1 MAHDT
6 LYTSV
11 ALLANLIRLTK
22 LTPSPYHCTTFQ
34 QPNPIPLLDT
44 LPTHLHQRNLAFRQ
58 SLESLN
64 PAQRQ
69 AVERIEGPV
78 LVIAGP
84 GTGKTHLLSARVG
97 KILLDTDTRPQNILC
112 LTFTDAGVSAMRAR
126 LLERIGPEAHRV
138 PIQTFHAF
146 CNRVIQENLEVFGR
160 TNLEPLT
167 ELERIE
173 IVRHLL
179 SQLPSNHPL
188 REGQKDVY
196 QYESHLRDLFANLK
210 KEGWTPEQV
219 VEKTNAYLAA
229 LPEHP
234 DFIYQRN
241 TKHAKKGEPKSQKI
255 EETTERMQR
264 LKAAAE
270 LYPKYQAALEKAGRY
285 EYEDMLLWV
294 LRAFGSNEALLRNYQ
309 ERYLYVMV
317 DEYQDTN
324 GAQNHLLHLLL
335 DYWDNPNIFIVGDDD
350 QSIYEFQGARLQNLL
365 DFHRQYRADLLTV
378 VLEENYRSTQGI
390 LDAAHR
396 VIEHNT
402 IRAIHSLDE
411 PLTKDLR
418 AHTPAQAEP
427 RLYVYENR
435 LQEVADVVAQIE
447 TLIQQGTPPQE
458 IAVLYARHKQAA
470 RLLTLLEKKGVA
482 YQTKRPINLLDLP
495 WMQQFRSLLR
505 YLQDESLRPFSGEA
519 RLFRLLH
526 AAFFGLVPLD
536 LARVAILL
544 QPSPQARVPGGEPG
558 HWRILLANTSAL
570 HNLQLH
576 DPQRLITVA
585 QYFEQWIADLPNL
598 PLPAFIERL
607 YTQSGLLTYALNQPD
622 KVWWLQTLHTFLH
635 FVQTEA
641 LRHPRFTLGRLLSVL
656 DSMDDNR
663 LSLPVQ
669 QPLRSVAE
677 GVQLFT
683 AHGAKGLEFEH
694 VFMLDCTDD
703 YWGKN
708 AAGYR
713 GRFALPDTL
722 TLSGE
727 EDALEARR
735 RLFYV
740 AMTRAKRHLQM
751 SYARLGEDQKPLNQV
766 GFVEETL
773 LPKTAIVVPADT
785 LLETQTLLLLESAQ
799 PVITLPE
806 PALLDDLLRN
816 FSLSISALSRYLRC
830 PLAFYYTDLLGI
842 PETMS
847 EAAAYGAAMHHAMQQ
862 FFLKMKNEAGQFGTL
877 ESLARTFAAEMER
890 QRGFFSEHAFTQR
903 LALGKDHLRRYHAA
917 QLPHW
922 RTRSMVERRVDRVEL
937 DGVPLTGVLDKVE
950 WLDNATLRIVD
961 YKTSTPDLKK
971 TAPPDEK
978 QPHGG
983 DYWRQMAFYKILLDR
998 SRMYPESVGRV
1009 AVSWLTP
1016 DRKGVFPVLDWSFSV
1031 AEIQGVE
1038 QLIRTTYAK
1047 IQAREFTQGC
1057 GQEDCGWCRMHRDR
1071 QKLYSQ
1077 K

>member
-1 MAHDT
+1 MHIHT
-6 LYTSV
+6 IQ
-11 ALLANLIRLTK
+11 LL
-22 LTPSPYHCTTFQ
+22 
-34 QPNPIPLLDT
+34 NPLRTD
-44 LPTHLHQRNLAFRQ
+44 LHHRNQAFRQ
-58 SLESLN
+58 SLESLH

-146 CNRVIQENLEVFGR
+146 CHRIIQENLEVFGR

-173 IVRHLL
+173 IVRQLL
-179 SQLPSNHPL
+179 SQLPSDHPL

-196 QYESHLRDLFANLK
+196 QYESHLRDLFANMK
-210 KEGWTPEQV
+210 KEGWTPAEV

-255 EETTERMQR
+255 EETTERMTR
-264 LKAAAE
+264 LRAAAE

-294 LRAFGSNEALLRNYQ
+294 LRAFSSNEALLRNYQ
-309 ERYLYVMV
+309 ERYLYIMV

-324 GAQNHLLHLLL
+324 GAQNRLLQLLL

-402 IRAIHSLDE
+402 IRAINSLDE

-418 AHTPAQAEP
+418 AHTKAQAEP

-447 TLIQQGTPPQE
+447 TLIQNGTPPKE
-458 IAVLYARHKQAA
+458 IAVLYARHRQAG
-470 RLLTLLEKKGVA
+470 RLLTLLEKKGIA

-505 YLQDESLRPFSGEA
+505 YLQEESVRPFSGEA

-526 AAFFGLVPLD
+526 AAFFGLAPLD
-536 LARVAILL
+536 LARVAVLLRPAENASDSNVKSVYWREILTQESVL
-544 QPSPQARVPGGEPG
+544 QS
-558 HWRILLANTSAL
+558 
-570 HNLQLH
+570 LQLQH
-576 DPQRLITVA
+576 PQRLSAVA
-585 QYFEQWIADLPNL
+585 QHFEQWIGDLHNV

-607 YTQSGLLTYALNQPD
+607 YTQSGLLTYALDQPD
-622 KVWWLQTLHTFLH
+622 KIWWLQTLNTFLN
-635 FVQTEA
+635 FVQAEA
-641 LRHPRFTLGRLLSVL
+641 SRQPRFTLGRLLSVL

-669 QPLRSVAE
+669 QPVRSVAD

-703 YWGKN
+703 FWGKN
-708 AAGYR
+708 ARRVIAG
-713 GRFALPDTL
+713 
-722 TLSGE
+722 
-727 EDALEARR
+727 
-735 RLFYV
+735 V
-740 AMTRAKRHLQM
+740 
-751 SYARLGEDQKPLNQV
+751 
-766 GFVEETL
+766 
-773 LPKTAIVVPADT
+773 
-785 LLETQTLLLLESAQ
+785 
-799 PVITLPE
+799 
-806 PALLDDLLRN
+806 
-816 FSLSISALSRYLRC
+816 LRC
-830 PLAFYYTDLLGI
+830 PTRSRYPAK
-842 PETMS
+842 
-847 EAAAYGAAMHHAMQQ
+847 
-862 FFLKMKNEAGQFGTL
+862 KM
-877 ESLARTFAAEMER
+877 RW
-890 QRGFFSEHAFTQR
+890 R
-903 LALGKDHLRRYHAA
+903 LAVVCFMW
-917 QLPHW
+917 P
-922 RTRSMVERRVDRVEL
+922 
-937 DGVPLTGVLDKVE
+937 
-950 WLDNATLRIVD
+950 
-961 YKTSTPDLKK
+961 
-971 TAPPDEK
+971 
-978 QPHGG
+978 
-983 DYWRQMAFYKILLDR
+983 
-998 SRMYPESVGRV
+998 
-1009 AVSWLTP
+1009 
-1016 DRKGVFPVLDWSFSV
+1016 
-1031 AEIQGVE
+1031 
-1038 QLIRTTYAK
+1038 
-1047 IQAREFTQGC
+1047 
-1057 GQEDCGWCRMHRDR
+1057 
-1071 QKLYSQ
+1071 
-1077 K
+1077 

>member
-1 MAHDT
+1 MNT
-6 LYTSV
+6 L
-11 ALLANLIRLTK
+11 R
-22 LTPSPYHCTTFQ
+22 TT
-34 QPNPIPLLDT
+34 
-44 LPTHLHQRNLAFRQ
+44 LHHRNQAFRQ
-58 SLESLN
+58 FLEGLN

-112 LTFTDAGVSAMRAR
+112 LTFADAGVSAMRSR

-146 CNRVIQENLEVFGR
+146 CHRIIQENLEVFGR

-173 IVRHLL
+173 IVRQLL
-179 SQLPSNHPL
+179 SQLPAEHPL
-188 REGQKDVY
+188 REGQKDVF
-196 QYESHLRDLFANLK
+196 QYESHLRDLFANMK
-210 KEGWTPEQV
+210 KEGWTPKEV
-219 VEKTNAYLAA
+219 VEKTNAYLAG
-229 LPEHP
+229 LPDNP

-241 TKHAKKGEPKSQKI
+241 TKHARKGEPKSQKI
-255 EETTERMQR
+255 EETTERMTR
-264 LKAAAE
+264 LRAAAE

-294 LRAFGSNEALLRNYQ
+294 LRAFSTNEALLRNYQ
-309 ERYLYVMV
+309 ERYLYIMV

-324 GAQNHLLHLLL
+324 GAQNRLLQLLL

-411 PLTKDLR
+411 PLTKNLR
-418 AHTPAQAEP
+418 AHTRAQAEP
-427 RLYVYENR
+427 RLCVYENR

-458 IAVLYARHKQAA
+458 IAVLYARHKQAG

-505 YLQDESLRPFSGEA
+505 YVQDESVRPFSGEA

-526 AAFFGLVPLD
+526 AAFFGLPPLD

-544 QPSPQARVPGGEPG
+544 HPSPQPGVPGGEPG
-558 HWRILLANTSAL
+558 HWRILLANTVAL
-570 HNLQLH
+570 QALQLH
-576 DPQRLITVA
+576 DAQRLITVA
-585 QYFEQWIADLPNL
+585 QYFEQWIADLPNM
-598 PLPAFIERL
+598 PLPAFVERL
-607 YTQSGLLTYALNQPD
+607 YTQSGLLNYALGQPD
-622 KVWWLQTLHTFLH
+622 KIWWLQTLNTFLN

-669 QPLRSVAE
+669 QPLRSVAD

-703 YWGKN
+703 FWGKN

-751 SYARLGEDQKPLNQV
+751 SYSRFGEDRKPLIQV

-773 LPKTAIVVPADT
+773 LPKTEVTVPEAT
-785 LLETQTLLLLESAQ
+785 LLEAQTLLLLESAQ
-799 PVITLPE
+799 PAISLPE
-806 PALLDDLLRN
+806 PALLDDLLQS
-816 FSLSISALSRYLRC
+816 FSLNISALSRYLRC

-842 PETMS
+842 PETRS
-847 EAAAYGAAMHHAMQQ
+847 EAAAYGNAMHSAMQQ
-862 FFLKMKNEAGQFGTL
+862 FFLKMKNEARAQFGTAS
-877 ESLARTFAAEMER
+877 SLAHFFEVEMER

-903 LALGKDHLRRYHAA
+903 LALGKDLLRRYHAA

-922 RTRSMVERRVDRVEL
+922 RTRVLVERRVDRVEL

-961 YKTSTPDLKK
+961 YKTSTPDPKR
-971 TAPPDEK
+971 TAKPDEK
-978 QPHGG
+978 QPYGG

-998 SRMYPESVGRV
+998 SRLYPESVGKA

-1016 DRKGVFPVLDWSFSV
+1016 DRKSAFPVVELEFSV
-1031 AEIQGVE
+1031 ADIQGVE
-1038 QLIRTTYAK
+1038 RLIKDTYAK
-1047 IQAREFTQGC
+1047 IQNREFTHGC
-1057 GQEDCGWCRMHRDR
+1057 GQEDCVWCRMHRDR
-1071 QKLYSQ
+1071 QLPMVFDRSVEEGLDDG
-1077 K
+1077 

>member
-1 MAHDT
+1 MWGTIKKHKP
-6 LYTSV
+6 YQTSGKAFILNSLGWPKV
-11 ALLANLIRLTK
+11 VKPPA
-22 LTPSPYHCTTFQ
+22 LTPSHPIFFCPSPSPQ
-34 QPNPIPLLDT
+34 IIPPRPKSPPNPVSLHNHTTQPVNPLRTD
-44 LPTHLHQRNLAFRQ
+44 LHHRNTAFRQ

-146 CNRVIQENLEVFGR
+146 CHRIIQENLEVFGR

-173 IVRHLL
+173 IVRQLL
-179 SQLPSNHPL
+179 SQLPSEHPL

-196 QYESHLRDLFANLK
+196 QYESHLRDLFANMK
-210 KEGWTPEQV
+210 KEGWTPAEV
-219 VEKTNAYLAA
+219 VEKTNTYLAG

-264 LKAAAE
+264 LKAAAD
-270 LYPKYQAALEKAGRY
+270 LYPRYQAALEKAGRY

-294 LRAFGSNEALLRNYQ
+294 LRAFSSNEALLRNYQ
-309 ERYLYVMV
+309 ERYLYIMV

-324 GAQNHLLHLLL
+324 GAQNRLLQLLL

-365 DFHRQYRADLLTV
+365 DFHQQYRADLLTV

-402 IRAIHSLDE
+402 IRAINSLDE
-411 PLTKDLR
+411 PLTKDLH
-418 AHTPAQAEP
+418 AHMKVQAEP

-435 LQEVADVVAQIE
+435 LQEVADVVSQIE
-447 TLIQQGTPPQE
+447 TLIQNSTSPKE
-458 IAVLYARHKQAA
+458 IAVLYARHRQAD
-470 RLLTLLEKKGVA
+470 RLLTLLEKKGIA

-505 YLQDESLRPFSGEA
+505 YLQEESVRPFSGEA

-526 AAFFGLVPLD
+526 AAFFGLAPLD
-536 LARVAILL
+536 LARVAVLLRPAESSSNSKAKPVYWREILTQEAVL
-544 QPSPQARVPGGEPG
+544 QS
-558 HWRILLANTSAL
+558 
-570 HNLQLH
+570 LQLQH
-576 DPQRLITVA
+576 PQRLSAIA
-585 QYFEQWIADLPNL
+585 QHFEQWIGDLHNV

-607 YTQSGLLTYALNQPD
+607 YTQSGLLTYALEQPD
-622 KVWWLQTLHTFLH
+622 KIWWLQTLNTFLN
-635 FVQTEA
+635 FVQAEA
-641 LRHPRFTLGRLLSVL
+641 SRQPRFTLGRLLSVL

-669 QPLRSVAE
+669 QPVRSVAD

-703 YWGKN
+703 YWGKS
-708 AAGYR
+708 ATGYR

-751 SYARLGEDQKPLNQV
+751 SYSRVGEDRKPLTQV

-773 LPKTAIVVPADT
+773 LPKVEVEVPMET
-785 LLETQTLLLLESAQ
+785 LLETQALLLLESAQ

-806 PALLDDLLRN
+806 PALIDNLLRD
-816 FSLSISALSRYLRC
+816 FSLSVRSLSRYLRC

-842 PETMS
+842 PETAS
-847 EAAAYGAAMHHAMQQ
+847 EAAAYGEAMHRAMQQ
-862 FFLKMKNEAGQFGTL
+862 FFLKMKSDGGQFSSA
-877 ESLARTFAAEMER
+877 ESLARMFAAEMEQ
-890 QRGFFSEHAFTQR
+890 QRAFFSEHAFAQR
-903 LALGKDHLRRYHAA
+903 LALGKDLLRRYHAA
-917 QLPHW
+917 QIAQW
-922 RTRSMVERRVDRVEL
+922 RTRVLVEHRIDRVEL
-937 DGVPLTGVLDKVE
+937 YGVPLTG
-950 WLDNATLRIVD
+950 R
-961 YKTSTPDLKK
+961 P
-971 TAPPDEK
+971 
-978 QPHGG
+978 
-983 DYWRQMAFYKILLDR
+983 RQSGMA
-998 SRMYPESVGRV
+998 G
-1009 AVSWLTP
+1009 
-1016 DRKGVFPVLDWSFSV
+1016 
-1031 AEIQGVE
+1031 
-1038 QLIRTTYAK
+1038 
-1047 IQAREFTQGC
+1047 
-1057 GQEDCGWCRMHRDR
+1057 
-1071 QKLYSQ
+1071 
-1077 K
+1077 

>member
-1 MAHDT
+1 MNT
-6 LYTSV
+6 LRTD
-11 ALLANLIRLTK
+11 LR
-22 LTPSPYHCTTFQ
+22 H
-34 QPNPIPLLDT
+34 
-44 LPTHLHQRNLAFRQ
+44 RNQAFRQ
-58 SLESLN
+58 FLDSLN

-69 AVERIEGPV
+69 AVELIEGPV

-84 GTGKTHLLSARVG
+84 GTGKTQLLSARVG
-97 KILLDTDTRPQNILC
+97 KILLETDTRPQNILC

-146 CNRVIQENLEVFGR
+146 CHRIIQENLELFGR

-167 ELERIE
+167 DLERIE
-173 IVRHLL
+173 IVRQLL
-179 SQLPSNHPL
+179 GQLPASHPL
-188 REGQKDVY
+188 REGQKEVF
-196 QYESHLRDLFANLK
+196 QYESHLRDLFANMK
-210 KEGWTPEQV
+210 KEGWTPAEV
-219 VEKTNAYLAA
+219 LEKTAAYLAG

-255 EETTERMQR
+255 EEVTERMVR
-264 LKAAAE
+264 LRAGAE
-270 LYPKYQAALEKAGRY
+270 LYPKYQAALERMGRY

-309 ERYLYVMV
+309 ERYLYLMV

-324 GAQNHLLHLLL
+324 GAQNRLLQLLL
-335 DYWDNPNIFIVGDDD
+335 DYWDQPNIFIVGDDD

-396 VIEHNT
+396 VIGHNT
-402 IRAIHSLDE
+402 IRAVHALDE

-418 AHTPAQAEP
+418 AHTRTQTEP
-427 RLYVYENR
+427 RLHVYENR

-447 TLIQQGTPPQE
+447 QLIQNGTAPRD
-458 IAVLYARHKQAA
+458 IAVLYARHKQAG
-470 RLLTLLEKKGVA
+470 RLLTLLEKKGIA

-505 YLQDESLRPFSGEA
+505 YLHEEVLRPFSGEA

-526 AAFFGLVPLD
+526 AAFFGLAPLD
-536 LARVAILL
+536 LARLAVVLRP
-544 QPSPQARVPGGEPG
+544 QSSPLVPGSDPG
-558 HWRILLANTSAL
+558 HWRMLLANAPALQALQLVDPQKIITTARHFEEWIGDL
-570 HNLQLH
+570 HNVSI
-576 DPQRLITVA
+576 PV
-585 QYFEQWIADLPNL
+585 FV
-598 PLPAFIERL
+598 ERL
-607 YTQSGLLTYALNQPD
+607 YTQSGLLAYALAQPD
-622 KVWWLQTLHTFLH
+622 KIWWLQTLNTFLN

-641 LRHPRFTLGRLLSVL
+641 IRHPRFTLGRLLAVL

-669 QPLRSVAE
+669 QPVRSAAD

-703 YWGKN
+703 AWGKS
-708 AAGYR
+708 ATGYR

-740 AMTRAKRHLQM
+740 AMTRAKRQLQL
-751 SYARLGEDQKPLNQV
+751 SYGRVGEDNKPLHQV
-766 GFVEETL
+766 GFIEETQLPKTEITVPAETL
-773 LPKTAIVVPADT
+773 LD
-785 LLETQTLLLLESAQ
+785 TQTLLLLESAQ
-799 PVITLPE
+799 PVISLPE
-806 PALLDDLLRN
+806 PALLDDLLRS
-816 FSLSISALSRYLRC
+816 FSLSVRSLSRYLRC

-842 PETMS
+842 PETVS
-847 EAAAYGAAMHHAMQQ
+847 EPAAYGQAMHGAMQQ
-862 FFLKMKNEAGQFGTL
+862 FFLKAKNEAQPAFGSA
-877 ESLARTFAAEMER
+877 ESLARLFAAEMER
-890 QRGFFSEHAFTQR
+890 QRGFFSDHAFTQR
-903 LALGKDHLRRYHAA
+903 LALGKDLLRRYHTA
-917 QLPHW
+917 QLPQW
-922 RTRSMVERRVDRVEL
+922 RTRFMVERRVDRVEL

-961 YKTSTPDLKK
+961 YKTGTPDPKK
-971 TAPPDEK
+971 TAAPDEK
-978 QPHGG
+978 QLHGG
-983 DYWRQMAFYKILLDR
+983 DYWQQLAFYKILLDR
-998 SRMYPESVGRV
+998 SQLYPESVGTA
-1009 AVSWLTP
+1009 AVSWLSP
-1016 DRKGVFPVLDWSFSV
+1016 DRKGGFPVVELEFSV

-1038 QLIRTTYAK
+1038 RVIRGTYAK
-1047 IQAREFTQGC
+1047 IQNREFTQGC
-1057 GQEDCGWCRMHRDR
+1057 GQEGCIWCRMHRDR
-1071 QKLYSQ
+1071 QLPMVFDRSVEEGLDDG
-1077 K
+1077 